1 MADVSANRDP
11 QIKEGK
17 ILSLLMEDN
26 VHIYRGVGVCI
37 NTSGYGTPM
46 GDDSGSVFVG
56 VALEEVDNT
65 LTGHAQGGKRVRVQ
79 MPGNAIFTKSTA
91 AQTDL
96 GLPVYAGYD
105 GTVVVAGSS
114 TNKVFVGT
122 IIEIISSSLVRVQL
136 KLAQNVPDAV
146 SYSYGMMCIPI
157 DLATIA
163 DGDIVTD
170 LPLDF
175 VGEIVSVNAFAK
187 VVASTADKL
196 STLHLEIGAVAVT
209 GGAVALTTAG
219 LDTLGKVVA
228 GSAVSAANAF
238 AATDTLSV
246 VAASTTAFIEGE
258 IVLVIT
264 YRCLLQA

>member
-1 MADVSANRDP
+1 MPDVSANRDP
-11 QIKEGK
+11 QIKAGE
-17 ILSLLMEDN
+17 IQSYLVEDS
-26 VHIYRGVGVCI
+26 VHIYRGVGVCV
-37 NTSGYGTPM
+37 NSDGYATPM

-56 VALEEVDNT
+56 VAIEEVDNT
-65 LTGHAQGGKRVRVQ
+65 LTGHSQGGKRVRVQ
-79 MPGNAIFTKSTA
+79 MPGNAVFTKDTA

-114 TNKVFVGT
+114 SHKVFVGT

-136 KLAQNVPDAV
+136 KLAQNVPDGA
-146 SYSYGMMCIPI
+146 SYAYGQFCIPI
-157 DLATIA
+157 VLATIA

-175 VGEIVSVNAFAK
+175 VGELVSVNAVAI
-187 VVASTADKL
+187 VAASTAEKL
-196 STLHLEIGAVAVT
+196 STLHLEIGATPTT
-209 GGAVALTTAG
+209 GGTVALTTGG

-228 GSAVSAANAF
+228 GAAITGAAAF
-238 AATDTLSV
+238 AASDTLSV
-246 VAASTTAFIEGE
+246 VAASTTTFIEGE

>member
-11 QIKEGK
+11 QTKQGEK
-17 ILSLLMEDN
+17 QSYLVEDN
-26 VHIYRGVGVCI
+26 VHIYRGVGVCV
-37 NTSGYGTPM
+37 NSDGYATPM

-56 VALEEVDNT
+56 VAEEEIDNT
-65 LTGHAQGGKRVRVQ
+65 LTGHTQGGKRVRVRQ
-79 MPGNAIFTKSTA
+79 IGNAVFTKSTA

-96 GLPVYAGYD
+96 GIPVYAGYD

-114 TNKVFVGT
+114 SHKVFVGT
-122 IIEIISSSLVRVQL
+122 VVEIISSALVRVQL
-136 KLAQNVPDAV
+136 KLAQNVPDGA
-146 SYSYGMMCIPI
+146 SYAYGMIAVPI
-157 DLATIA
+157 NLPTIA

-175 VGEIVSVNAFAK
+175 VGEIISVNAYAK
-187 VVASTADKL
+187 VVASTASKL
-196 STLHLEIGAVAVT
+196 STLHLEIGATPVT

-228 GSAVSAANAF
+228 GSAVSGANAF

>member
-11 QIKEGK
+11 QTKAGE
-17 ILSLLMEDN
+17 LQSYLVEDN
-26 VHIYRGVGVCI
+26 VHIFSGTGVCV
-37 NTSGYGTPM
+37 NTSGYATPM

-56 VALEEVDNT
+56 VAIQEIDNT
-65 LTGHAQGGKRVRVQ
+65 LTGHSQGGKRVRVR
-79 MPGNAIFTKSTA
+79 MVGNAVFTKATA

-146 SYSYGMMCIPI
+146 SYSYGMFCIPVK
-157 DLATIA
+157 LATIA
-163 DGDIVTD
+163 DGDIVTN

-175 VGEIVSVNAFAK
+175 VGELVSINAVAT

-196 STLHLEIGAVAVT
+196 STLHLEIGATPVT
-209 GGAVALTTAG
+209 GGALALTTAG
-219 LDTLGKVVA
+219 LNTLGKVVS
-228 GSAVSAANAF
+228 GSAISAANAF
-238 AATDTLSV
+238 AASDTLSL

-258 IVLVIT
+258 ILVVIT

>member
-11 QIKEGK
+11 QVKEGK
-17 ILSLLMEDN
+17 LLSILVEDN
-26 VHIYRGVGVCI
+26 VHIYRGVGVCA
-37 NTSGYGTPM
+37 NAAGYATPM
-46 GDDSGSVFVG
+46 GDDSGSVFIG
-56 VALEEVDNT
+56 VAIEECDNT
-65 LTGHAQGGKRVRVQ
+65 LTGHTQGGKRVRVH
-79 MPGNAIFTKSTA
+79 MPGNAVFTKATA

-114 TNKVFVGT
+114 SHKVFVGT
-122 IIEIISSSLVRVQL
+122 IVEIISSSLARVQL
-136 KLAQNVPDAV
+136 KLAQNVPDSA
-146 SYSYGMMCIPI
+146 SYSYGMICIPI
-157 DLATIA
+157 VLATIA

-175 VGEIVSVNAFAK
+175 VGELISVNAVAK

-209 GGAVALTTAG
+209 GGVVALTTAG

-228 GSAVSAANAF
+228 GSAISGANAF

-246 VAASTTAFIEGE
+246 VAASTTTFIEGE

-264 YRCLLQA
+264 YRSLLQA

>member
-1 MADVSANRDP
+1 MADVTANRDP
-11 QIKEGK
+11 QTKEGA
-17 ILSLLMEDN
+17 IISIFVEDS
-26 VHIYRGVGVCI
+26 VHIYRGVGVCV
-37 NTSGYGTPM
+37 NTSGYATPM

-65 LTGHAQGGKRVRVQ
+65 LTGHTQGGKRVRVA
-79 MPGNAIFTKSTA
+79 MSGNAVFTKSTA

-114 TNKVFVGT
+114 SHKVFVGT
-122 IIEIISSSLVRVQL
+122 IIEIVSSSLVRVQL

-157 DLATIA
+157 VLATIA

-170 LPLDF
+170 LPFDF

-187 VVASTADKL
+187 VAVSTGSKL
-196 STLHLEIGAVAVT
+196 STLHLEIGATPLT
-209 GGAVALTTAG
+209 GGAVALTSAG

-228 GSAVSAANAF
+228 GTAVSAANAF

-246 VAASTTAFIEGE
+246 VAASTTTFIEGE

>member
-11 QIKEGK
+11 RIKEGK
-17 ILSLLMEDN
+17 LLSILVEDN
-26 VHIYRGVGVCI
+26 VHIYRGVGVCV
-37 NTSGYGTPM
+37 NAAGYATPM

-56 VALEEVDNT
+56 VAIEEVDNT
-65 LTGHAQGGKRVRVQ
+65 LTGHSQGGKRVRVS
-79 MPGNAIFTKSTA
+79 MPGNAVFTKSTA

-122 IIEIISSSLVRVQL
+122 IVEIISSSLARVQL
-136 KLAQNVPDAV
+136 KLAQNVPDGA
-146 SYSYGMMCIPI
+146 SYAYGMFGIPI
-157 DLATIA
+157 KLDTIA

-175 VGEIVSVNAFAK
+175 VGELISVNAFAT
-187 VVASTADKL
+187 VVASTASKL
-196 STLHLEIGAVAVT
+196 SSLHLEIGATPTT
-209 GGAVALTTAG
+209 GGVVALTTGG
-219 LDTLGKVVA
+219 LDALGEVVE
-228 GSAVSAANAF
+228 GSAITGAAAF
-238 AATDTLSV
+238 AASDVISV
-246 VAASTTAFIEGE
+246 VAASTTTFIEGE
-258 IVLVIT
+258 ILLVIT